1 METGISDKELIQI
14 REQML
19 KFATLQVSN
28 PVLAEDL
35 VQESFLSAFNHLEQF
50 KRQAAFKTWVF
61 AILKNKII
69 DFLRQKGK
77 LILETEI
84 EDEEQTNH
92 FFDEGGHWKAE
103 HSPLDLELSE
113 SAVKNAWGLRE
124 KDSVIILLDK
134 TGKVQFVKEGKL
146 TDDEVK
152 EVISRVT
159 ALIAK

>member
-1 METGISDKELIQI
+1 MRTYFLHIFQGKNMETGISDKELIQI

-77 LILETEI
+77 FLQKIIPKT
-84 EDEEQTNH
+84 
-92 FFDEGGHWKAE
+92 
-103 HSPLDLELSE
+103 LS
-113 SAVKNAWGLRE
+113 S
-124 KDSVIILLDK
+124 
-134 TGKVQFVKEGKL
+134 
-146 TDDEVK
+146 
-152 EVISRVT
+152 
-159 ALIAK
+159 

>member
-19 KFATLQVSN
+19 KFAILQVSN

-35 VQESFLSAFNHLEQF
+35 VQESFLSAFNNLEHF

-77 LILETEI
+77 FVLETEI

-92 FFDEGGHWKAE
+92 FFDEGG
-103 HSPLDLELSE
+103 PLE
-113 SAVKNAWGLRE
+113 S
-124 KDSVIILLDK
+124 
-134 TGKVQFVKEGKL
+134 
-146 TDDEVK
+146 
-152 EVISRVT
+152 
-159 ALIAK
+159 